1 MNLETWRCHLR
12 ARLYEFLRRPD
23 KAIAEYRTALGLDP
37 ASARAT
43 RALAFLLTSRG
54 HYAEAE
60 PCFHAALRLE
70 PQRATTWFN
79 LGFLCE

>member
-1 MNLETWRCHLR
+1 MNCSGGRT
-12 ARLYEFLRRPD
+12 RP
-23 KAIAEYRTALGLDP
+23 IAEYRTALGLDP

-60 PCFHAALRLE
+60 TAFCRVVELAPRGSTA
-70 PQRATTWFN
+70 WFN